1 MTKRLFFTCP
11 IQALYMQ
18 LNFGVGL
25 YFETKNGD
33 VDFNPQEYADNV
45 DLWLSGY
52 NGRTKI
58 YVESE
63 SEHIFEPKEG
73 DVVKKDALDQGL
85 FHHVS
90 VNWISKIDRDKGSFY
105 TKNFSANQQWIGNRA
120 GEIIMRDNKQFFQAE
135 VENDK

>member
-1 MTKRLFFTCP
+1 MTKRLFYTCP

-18 LNFGVGL
+18 LNFHVHL
-25 YFETKNGD
+25 YFETKDGD

-63 SEHIFEPKEG
+63 SEHTFEPKEG
-73 DVVKKDALDQGL
+73 DEGRVLTRIGASYCYFKNEHWVAHGMQG
-85 FHHVS
+85 HEV
-90 VNWISKIDRDKGSFY
+90 
-105 TKNFSANQQWIGNRA
+105 
-120 GEIIMRDNKQFFQAE
+120 EIIMRDNKQFFQAE
-135 VENDK
+135 VENENSN

>member
-1 MTKRLFFTCP
+1 MTKRLYYTCP

-25 YFETKNGD
+25 YFETKDGD

-58 YVESE
+58 YVENE
-63 SEHIFEPKEG
+63 SEHILEPKEG
-73 DVVKKDALDQGL
+73 DIVDRVDPTPHNNFYKATLGD
-85 FHHVS
+85 
-90 VNWISKIDRDKGSFY
+90 VNAFK
-105 TKNFSANQQWIGNRA
+105 TGNWNLR
-120 GEIIMRDNKQFFQAE
+120 IIMRDNKQFFQAE
-135 VENDK
+135 VENV